1 MWESALI
8 NSVLTGAQLLG
19 QCFQEERRMKRRTIS
34 GGHLAENIAIVG
46 QNLVN
51 FARA

>member
-1 MWESALI
+1 MFPGGTSNEKK
-8 NSVLTGAQLLG
+8 NDQ
-19 QCFQEERRMKRRTIS
+19 R
-34 GGHLAENIAIVG
+34 GGHLAENIAIEG

>member
-1 MWESALI
+1 METLVWNNDMWESALI

-34 GGHLAENIAIVG
+34 AAVIWLKIL
-46 QNLVN
+46 Q
-51 FARA
+51 